1 MDYIARLALATVDS
15 REAEFRAESFNILNH
30 PEFDRPNV
38 NNFGS
43 PTFGQITSTTN
54 KVNGTAGDPNS
65 RIIQLGLRLFRG
77 RPQRHGRI
85 RKLDGRRLPLVPLD
99 AASVLRQRRALAG
112 VALLAKADGQTQG

>member
-1 MDYIARLALATVDS
+1 MYGLYSPPRARNGGP

-30 PEFDRPNV
+30 AEFDSPNV

-65 RIIQLGLRLFRG
+65 RIIQLGLRVSL
-77 RPQRHGRI
+77 
-85 RKLDGRRLPLVPLD
+85 
-99 AASVLRQRRALAG
+99 
-112 VALLAKADGQTQG
+112 